1 MSRIGSA
8 SERILATFRVFADEC
23 ARRGIALENYSPAS
37 RLCGVGRA
45 LCGAVGRINQFY
57 GSLGHHREFLGT
69 KTVVLLYIRTSV
81 MYRGRPVS
89 LILRYASRLVGA
101 ARPDRF
107 SGNEI
112 ISAVDAIKA
121 APAGYGRLK
130 KRIHLFKHM
139 APIAPLV
146 PTGAE
151 IIVAL
156 DTSHSSSLS
165 TQSLACLIKPPALD
179 RARHYDKRFLNTKAA
194 ATFSD
199 VFASRYRADLE
210 ALSFLEQHEGSFAKL
225 IRENKG
231 SICVVGNSP
240 CEIGRR
246 LGRAIDDHALVVRFN
261 NFSTSPAHA
270 QDYGVKCD
278 VWCRSPFYKD
288 ITRRPG
294 FKPSLTIT
302 GSPIPWRKEDGQD
315 MAIEYLSRNEP
326 LDSAPNLSCPFGC
339 HPLRSPA

>member
-1 MSRIGSA
+1 
-8 SERILATFRVFADEC
+8 
-23 ARRGIALENYSPAS
+23 
-37 RLCGVGRA
+37 
-45 LCGAVGRINQFY
+45 
-57 GSLGHHREFLGT
+57 
-69 KTVVLLYIRTSV
+69 

-101 ARPDRF
+101 ARPNRF

-121 APAGYGRLK
+121 APAGYGRLR

-156 DTSHSSSLS
+156 NTELIYLGAIYAEAGMLS
-165 TQSLACLIKPPALD
+165 KAAAALD
-179 RARHYDKRFLNTKAA
+179 RATHYDKRFLQLTKAA

-199 VFASRYRADLE
+199 AFASRYRADLE

-261 NFSTSPAHA
+261 NFSTSPEHA

-315 MAIEYLSRNEP
+315 MAIEYMARNEP
-326 LDSAPNLSCPFGC
+326 LDSAPISLV
-339 HPLRSPA
+339 PLVAIRCGAPPSSGILTIAWIKSILGSLDGVSVCGFELTDQKDGLKHYFNNPGRTKSPPHNWTGRASGLGPDAHKPP